1 VTRAAA
7 AAASGL
13 VLLLLVVGTASAQ
26 ASDPRVAEALR
37 VEWQKV
43 EDRPGIEGY
52 VYNDSTYRIG
62 LVRLSILARD
72 EPSQTPT
79 PTLAWVYGNVPARGR
94 WYFRVRMPAARE
106 VVNVSIES
114 FTLIARDPPAES
126 P

>member
-1 VTRAAA
+1 MTRASAAGAA
-7 AAASGL
+7 AL
-13 VLLLLVVGTASAQ
+13 VLLLVVGTASAQ
-26 ASDPRVAEALR
+26 APDPRVAEALR

-72 EPSQTPT
+72 APSQTPT

>member
-7 AAASGL
+7 AVTAAL
-13 VLLLLVVGTASAQ
+13 VMLIVVGAASAQ
-26 ASDPRVAEALR
+26 ALDPRVADALR

-62 LVRLSILARD
+62 LVRLSILGRD
-72 EPSQTPT
+72 EPSQAPT

-94 WYFRVRMPAARE
+94 WYFRVRLPASRE
-106 VVNVSIES
+106 VVTVSIES

>member
-1 VTRAAA
+1 MTRAAA

-13 VLLLLVVGTASAQ
+13 VVLLLVVGTASAQ
-26 ASDPRVAEALR
+26 GSDPRVAEALR

-43 EDRPGIEGY
+43 EDRPGIEGF
-52 VYNDSTYRIG
+52 VYNDSAYRIG

-72 EPSQTPT
+72 EPSQATV

-114 FTLIARDPPAES
+114 FNGIARDQPTES

>member
-7 AAASGL
+7 AAAFVL
-13 VLLLLVVGTASAQ
+13 AVLLVGTASAQ
-26 ASDPRVAEALR
+26 APDPRVAEALR

-72 EPSQTPT
+72 APSQTPT

>member
-1 VTRAAA
+1 MTRAAA
-7 AAASGL
+7 AVAA
-13 VLLLLVVGTASAQ
+13 VLAMLIVVVAASAQ
-26 ASDPRVAEALR
+26 APDVRVAESLR

-43 EDRPGIEGY
+43 DDRPGIEGY

-62 LVRLSILARD
+62 LVRLTILGRD

-94 WYFRVRMPAARE
+94 WYFRVRLPAARE
-106 VVNVSIES
+106 VVNVTIES
-114 FTLIARDPPAES
+114 FTVIARDPPAES

>member
-1 VTRAAA
+1 MTRASAAA
-7 AAASGL
+7 AAAL
-13 VLLLLVVGTASAQ
+13 VLLLVVGTASAQ
-26 ASDPRVAEALR
+26 APDPRVAEALR

-72 EPSQTPT
+72 APSQTPT

>member
-7 AAASGL
+7 AVTAAL
-13 VLLLLVVGTASAQ
+13 AMLIVVGAASAQ
-26 ASDPRVAEALR
+26 ALDPRVADALR

-62 LVRLSILARD
+62 LVRLTILGRD
-72 EPSQTPT
+72 EPSQAPT

-94 WYFRVRMPAARE
+94 WYFRVRLPASRE
-106 VVNVSIES
+106 VVTVSIES
-114 FTLIARDPPAES
+114 FTLISRDPPAES

>member
-7 AAASGL
+7 AVTAAL
-13 VLLLLVVGTASAQ
+13 AMLIVVGAASAQ
-26 ASDPRVAEALR
+26 ALDPRVADALR
-37 VEWQKV
+37 VEWHKV

-62 LVRLSILARD
+62 LVRLTILGRD
-72 EPSQTPT
+72 EPSQAPT

-94 WYFRVRMPAARE
+94 WYFRVRLPASRE
-106 VVNVSIES
+106 VVTVSIES
-114 FTLIARDPPAES
+114 FTLISRDPPAES

>member
-1 VTRAAA
+1 MTRAAA
-7 AAASGL
+7 AAAFVL
-13 VLLLLVVGTASAQ
+13 AVLLVGTASAQ
-26 ASDPRVAEALR
+26 APDPRVAEALR

-72 EPSQTPT
+72 APSQTPT